1 MPRPDGVCQRMPKR
15 ELTREYEPNPA
26 LRALYKRFFDR
37 IQVDDAWV
45 QGVRSLA
52 SEGSV
57 VYVLRSLNFIDF
69 LALDHLTKRF
79 ALPQIRF
86 AQDLGL
92 WILNPMGKGWL
103 NAIFPR
109 RDLKPSDELA
119 DALTRGGSALLFLK
133 RPPGV
138 LDVAA
143 GGSHGRGLTE
153 GDDLVRTLMR
163 VQRERERPILLVP
176 QVFVWSKEPDTRG
189 TGSFDF
195 VLGPREWPSPMRT
208 VGQFLYNYKHVA
220 LKSGAPLDLAAF
232 LRDANAPS
240 EEVAVRRI
248 TYAMLGRL
256 ERERRSVTGPAEKS
270 PDRVRMEILRSPRLR
285 TIIRDLAGEKRSDRY
300 VITARALGMLREL
313 QATPDMAAIKALEAI
328 FVRVFHR
335 IYAGIE
341 YEKSEIERI
350 RDAAKQGSLV
360 LLPSHKSHIDYLIL
374 SYVFNE
380 SNLQLPLIAAGE
392 NLNFFP
398 IGAIFRRSGAFF
410 IRRSFKGDKLYT
422 AVVDAYIRRLIR
434 DGYPIEL
441 FLEGGRSRTGKLLS
455 PKFGLL
461 NMIVDSA
468 LAVPQRTTYFVPVSI
483 GYERIIE
490 SSSYVDEM
498 AGGEKKKE
506 DATDLLR
513 TPEVLRHRYGRI
525 NLQFGQ
531 ILSLSEIA
539 RELGTELG
547 SISSPAKRRALVTRL
562 GNRVMDEINQVTAVT
577 PGALTSMALLC
588 HPRRGMAFTDLVDRS
603 RQLLSV
609 LLAVGARA
617 TATAVTP
624 SGTLRAEAIREAAQM
639 YADAELVDVHTPLGE
654 GVKEKRSRAIED
666 ESILT
671 PVEKKRLVL
680 DNSKNIIIHFFVE
693 RSLVAVA
700 ARVPPGPRVD
710 EDTLRERVR
719 ALSRMFKHEF
729 RFRADAPF
737 DAIFDETLLAMQ
749 EDGALSRDASG
760 ALGPGAGSGGWSGPE
775 WLELYASLVTNFFEG
790 YRVAARG
797 LALLLKGPATEKD
810 LVKKSLALGNRMF
823 FAGELSRRESVSKPL
838 VENAVRSFL
847 DQGYLHKHDG
857 KLQLTDTFAAQQA
870 VATIESK
877 IALYL
882 GEDSE

>member
-1 MPRPDGVCQRMPKR
+1 MPRPSGVCQRMPKR
-15 ELTREYEPNPA
+15 ELTQPYEPNPA
-26 LRALYKRFFDR
+26 LRALYRRFFDR
-37 IQVDDAWV
+37 IQVDESWV
-45 QGVRSLA
+45 DDVRRLA
-52 SEGSV
+52 DRGSV
-57 VYVLRSLNFIDF
+57 VYVLRNLNFIDF

-79 ALPQIRF
+79 ALPQVRF
-86 AQDLGL
+86 ANDLGL

-103 NAIFPR
+103 NALFPR
-109 RDLKPSDELA
+109 RDVSASDELA
-119 DALTRGGSALLFLK
+119 DALTRGGSAALFLK

-153 GDDLVRTLMR
+153 GDELVRTLIR
-163 VQRERERPILLVP
+163 QQARQDRPILLVP

-189 TGSFDF
+189 KGSFDF
-195 VLGPREWPSPMRT
+195 VLGPREWPSPVRT

-220 LKSGAPLDLAAF
+220 LKAGEALDLRAF
-232 LRDANAPS
+232 LAKESVS

-248 TYAMLGRL
+248 TYAMLARV
-256 ERERRSVTGPAEKS
+256 ERERRSVTGPAEKP
-270 PDRVRMEILRSPRLR
+270 PDRVRMEILRTPRLR
-285 TIIRDLAGEKRSDRY
+285 GIIEDLAGEKPTDRY
-300 VITARALGMLREL
+300 VITARALSMLREL
-313 QATPDMAAIKALEAI
+313 QATPDMAAIKGLEAI
-328 FVRVFHR
+328 FDRVFHR

-341 YEKSEIERI
+341 YDKAEIERV
-350 RDAAKQGSLV
+350 REAAKQGSLV

-398 IGAIFRRSGAFF
+398 VGTIFRRSGAFF

-441 FLEGGRSRTGKLLS
+441 FLEGSRSRTGKLLS

-461 NMIVDSA
+461 NMIVDAA

-483 GYERIIE
+483 GYERIVE
-490 SSSYVDEM
+490 AGSYVHEM

-513 TPEVLRHRYGRI
+513 APEVLRHRYGRI

-531 ILSLSEIA
+531 ILSLSELA
-539 RELGTELG
+539 QELGTDLG
-547 SISSPAKRRALVTRL
+547 RISSPAKRRALVTRL

-577 PGALTSMALLC
+577 PGALTAMALLT
-588 HPRRGMAFTDLVDRS
+588 HPRRGIPFTELVERAT
-603 RQLLSV
+603 QLLSV
-609 LLAVGARA
+609 LASLGARA
-617 TATAVTP
+617 TPGAVTP

-639 YADAELVDVHTPLGE
+639 FADAELVDVHTPLGE

-680 DNSKNIIIHFFVE
+680 DTSKNIIIHFFVE
-693 RSLVAVA
+693 RALVAVA
-700 ARVPPGPRVD
+700 LLVSPGPPVA
-710 EDTLRERVR
+710 EDTVRERVQ
-719 ALSRMFKHEF
+719 ALSRLFKHEF

-737 DAIFDETLLAMQ
+737 DAIFDETLLGMQ
-749 EDGALSRDASG
+749 ESGALGRDASG
-760 ALGPGAGSGGWSGPE
+760 ALVPGPGAGGCSGRE
-775 WLELYASLVTNFFEG
+775 WLELYAAIVVSFLEG

-797 LALLLKGPATEKD
+797 LALLLKGAASEKE
-810 LVKKSLALGNRMF
+810 LTKKSLALGNRMF

-838 VENAVRSFL
+838 VENALASFV
-847 DQGYLHKHDG
+847 DQGYIMKSEG
-857 KLQLTDTFAAQQA
+857 KLELTDTFATQKA

-877 IALYL
+877 IALFL
-882 GEDSE
+882 GEDGA

>member
-1 MPRPDGVCQRMPKR
+1 MPTR
-15 ELTREYEPNPA
+15 ELTQPYEPNPA
-26 LRALYKRFFDR
+26 LRALYRRFFDH
-37 IQVDDAWV
+37 IQVDEAWV
-45 QGVRSLA
+45 SGVRRLA
-52 SEGSV
+52 ERGSV
-57 VYVLRSLNFIDF
+57 VYVLRNLNFIDF

-86 AQDLGL
+86 ANDLGL

-109 RDLKPSDELA
+109 RDVHASDELR
-119 DALTRGGSALLFLK
+119 DALAHGGSAALFLK

-143 GGSHGRGLTE
+143 GASHGRGLKE
-153 GDDLVRTLMR
+153 GDDHIRTLIRM
-163 VQRERERPILLVP
+163 QRGEERPILLVP

-189 TGSFDF
+189 KGSLDF

-208 VGQFLYNYKHVA
+208 AGQFLYNYKHVA
-220 LKSGAPLDLAAF
+220 LKTGDALDLKSF
-232 LRDANAPS
+232 LDTDGANEDAS
-240 EEVAVRRI
+240 VRRI
-248 TYAMLGRL
+248 TYAMLARL
-256 ERERRSVTGPAEKS
+256 ERERRSVTGPAKKA
-270 PDRVRMEILRSPRLR
+270 PDRVRMEILRTPRLR
-285 TIIRDLAGEKRSDRY
+285 GIIEDLAGEKPADRY
-300 VITARALGMLREL
+300 VITARALAMLREL
-313 QATPDMAAIKALEAI
+313 QATPDMAAIKGLEAI

-335 IYAGIE
+335 IYAGID
-341 YEKSEIERI
+341 YDKNEIERV
-350 RDAAKQGSLV
+350 REAAKQGSLV
-360 LLPSHKSHIDYLIL
+360 LLPSHKSHIDYIIL

-380 SNLQLPLIAAGE
+380 ANLQLPLIAAGE

-398 IGAIFRRSGAFF
+398 LGTVFRRSGAFF

-461 NMIVDSA
+461 NMIVDAA

-483 GYERIIE
+483 GYERIVE
-490 SSSYVDEM
+490 ASSYVDEM

-506 DATDLLR
+506 DAADLLR

-531 ILSLSEIA
+531 ILSLGELA

-547 SISSPAKRRALVTRL
+547 RISSPAKRRALVTRL

-577 PGALTSMALLC
+577 PGALTAMALLS
-588 HPRRGMAFTDLVDRS
+588 HPRRGLPFTELVDRT
-603 RQLLSV
+603 RHLLEV
-609 LLAVGARA
+609 LTAMGARVTPSA
-617 TATAVTP
+617 ATP
-624 SGTLRAEAIREAAQM
+624 SGTLRAEAIREATQM
-639 YADAELVDVHTPLGE
+639 FADAELVDVHTPLGE
-654 GVKEKRSRAIED
+654 GIKEKKSRAVED

-680 DNSKNIIIHFFVE
+680 DTSKNIIVHFFVE
-693 RSLVAVA
+693 RALVAVA
-700 ARVPPGPRVD
+700 LLVPPGPPVA
-710 EDTLRERVR
+710 EDTVRERVQ
-719 ALSRMFKHEF
+719 ALSRLFKHEF

-737 DAIFDETLLAMQ
+737 DAIFDETLVGMQ
-749 EDGALSRDASG
+749 DSG
-760 ALGPGAGSGGWSGPE
+760 ALARDSSGALVPGPGASGWTGRE
-775 WLELYASLVTNFFEG
+775 WLELYAAIVTNFLEG

-797 LALLLKGPATEKD
+797 LGLLLKGPATEKE

-838 VENAVRSFL
+838 LENALGSFV
-847 DQGYLHKHDG
+847 DQGYLARGEG
-857 KLQLTDTFAAQQA
+857 KLELTDTFATQKAI
-870 VATIESK
+870 ATLESR

-882 GEDSE
+882 GEDGE